1 MEETIAKLNSF
12 IKAVA
17 TLTDEDAE
25 ALLLARK
32 RIEDIAGEDPSEQD
46 KAGLTRIDSILAI
59 YSTLPVAE
67 E

>member
-1 MEETIAKLNSF
+1 MDETIGKLNGI
-12 IKAVA
+12 IKAVS

-32 RIEDIAGEDPSEQD
+32 RIEEKAGADPSEQD
-46 KAGLTRIDSILAI
+46 KVGLTRIDSILAI
-59 YSTLPVAE
+59 YSTLPVPE